1 MPEIKIRL
9 VDWNEL
15 KLDQSFL
22 HFNVKEK
29 IYTKNS
35 LK

>member
-15 KLDQSFL
+15 KFDQSFL
-22 HFNVKEK
+22 QFNVKEK

>member
-1 MPEIKIRL
+1 MPEIKIGF
-9 VDWNEL
+9 VDWNDL
-15 KLDQSFL
+15 KFDQFFL
-22 HFNVKEK
+22 QFNVKGK